1 MSAIAEKI
9 DGLYDMGRAL
19 VERKQL
25 HGFAVE
31 AEFRVCDFDQW
42 RRKVNDVLFA
52 LGGCDDIHYQRFSK
66 GVVSPRVKD
75 LQEGLRI
82 LTEVRD
88 NLQ

>member
-1 MSAIAEKI
+1 MSGIGEKI

-31 AEFRVCDFDQW
+31 AEFPVCDFDQW
-42 RRKVNDVLFA
+42 RGKVNDMLFA
-52 LGGCDDIHYQRFSK
+52 LGGCEDIHYQRFSK

-82 LTEVRD
+82 LAEVRD
-88 NLQ
+88 NL